1 MEMHN
6 IGNIVIVS
14 KETIIAMHVT
24 HNWLFPQAEG
34 WVIKFRPRHTL
45 AE

>member
-14 KETIIAMHVT
+14 KETIIAMLVT

-34 WVIKFRPRHTL
+34 WVLKSRPARVL
-45 AE
+45 